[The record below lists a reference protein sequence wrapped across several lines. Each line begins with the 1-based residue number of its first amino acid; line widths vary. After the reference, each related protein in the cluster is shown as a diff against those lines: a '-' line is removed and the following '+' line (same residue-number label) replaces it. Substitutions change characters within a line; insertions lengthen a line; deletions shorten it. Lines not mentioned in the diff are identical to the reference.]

1 MKRKTKYYTN
11 TKLFVILLAAML
23 LCYFSKFKERQYNIE
38 EIFSEEQ
45 SEPPKIALTF
55 DDGPSIY
62 TEDLSEGLKE
72 RKVKASFFLL
82 GMNIEGNEKAVK
94 KLQEDGHL
102 LANHSYHH
110 VQLNKLPTSE
120 ACQEI
125 LKTNNRIFE
134 ITGNYPMYV
143 RPPFGEW
150 SDQLDCGVEMIP
162 IFWTIDSLDWKI
174 QNTEK
179 IVKKI
184 LDEVEEGDIIL
195 MHDGYKTSVEAAFRI
210 VDELQKDGYEF
221 VTADQMIM
229 E

>member
-1 MKRKTKYYTN
+1 
-11 TKLFVILLAAML
+11 ML